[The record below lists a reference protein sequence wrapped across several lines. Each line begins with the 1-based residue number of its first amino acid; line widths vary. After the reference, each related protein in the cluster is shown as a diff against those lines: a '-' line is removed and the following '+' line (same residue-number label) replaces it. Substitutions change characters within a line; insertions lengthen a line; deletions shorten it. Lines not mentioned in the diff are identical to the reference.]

1 MTTSLRNTRKLKRLR
16 DSKMFTFRVHS
27 SRAIKHTLRKHTHQF
42 GFTQEC
48 TRNAQFFTWREEL
61 PVKNSP
67 LLGREEPESDLSPPY
82 RDRMFVSRA
91 Q

>member
-16 DSKMFTFRVHS
+16 DSKMFTFRGHS
-27 SRAIKHTLRKHTHQF
+27 SRAIKHTHQF